1 MSHSTS
7 KTSFA
12 EETMCKMAN
21 RFLSPGES
29 FLANETLVTLL
40 HFGRDGHMMHLRY
53 IPDFSKDV
61 GDSGFTL
68 YVGT

>member
-1 MSHSTS
+1 VQDGQR
-7 KTSFA
+7 
-12 EETMCKMAN
+12 AN

-40 HFGRDGHMMHLRY
+40 HFGRDWHMMHLRY